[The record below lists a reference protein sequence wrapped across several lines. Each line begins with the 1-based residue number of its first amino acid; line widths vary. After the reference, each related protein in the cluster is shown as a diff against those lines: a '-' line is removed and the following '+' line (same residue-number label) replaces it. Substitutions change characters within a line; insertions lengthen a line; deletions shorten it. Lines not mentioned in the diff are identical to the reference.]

1 MAVTVRPE
9 RSDDVDAIDEVVAA
23 AFLGGSGSTIE
34 VALVRNLRE
43 RGELIGDLT
52 LVAEVDGQVVGHVAF
67 SEVTL
72 DGRPARGLGLG
83 PVAVA
88 PDHQG
93 CGVGSRLIETAL
105 ERAEADGWHFAVVL
119 GHPTYYPR
127 FGFVPAGPLGVTGDH
142 GDGDPWMVRSLGSR
156 PLPKGHVRFAPP
168 FPA

>member
-93 CGVGSRLIETAL
+93 CPALPCVSAAPRASPPRIRRTVG
-105 ERAEADGWHFAVVL
+105 DAVT
-119 GHPTYYPR
+119 PS
-127 FGFVPAGPLGVTGDH
+127 A
-142 GDGDPWMVRSLGSR
+142 
-156 PLPKGHVRFAPP
+156 
-168 FPA
+168 